1 MSEKPNEATLDS
13 WATLRLAAAQVEE
26 EDQLE
31 GSMGMLQ
38 AADEVAA
45 LLNLPSPLRGK
56 KPLQSADR
64 LGTTNDSNAF
74 DRTTHSLSLSE
85 SQIQTVLVNNDADF
99 LLRDMKISPRVSAPA
114 PSHSGECRIIIFTSL
129 ISSSLH

>member
-1 MSEKPNEATLDS
+1 MNLKNEEQKVDS

-31 GSMGMLQ
+31 GSMGLLQ

-45 LLNLPSPLRGK
+45 ILNLPSPLRNK
-56 KPLQSADR
+56 KPPERAADK
-64 LGTTNDSNAF
+64 LISTNESMM

-85 SQIQTVLVNNDADF
+85 SQIQTALVHSDADHI
-99 LLRDMKISPRVSAPA
+99 LRDMKIEPKPITSN
-114 PSHSGECRIIIFTSL
+114 SGICVN
-129 ISSSLH
+129 